1 MKYCHCSDPAAGIH
15 LNTNAV
21 HVQRYFDID
30 IQICVSRPGKWQIY
44 VFRSTNKT
52 QAWPRIWLSYHYGC
66 LHHPLRL
73 LFYPLLTMSR
83 TTLFELMI
91 ELTRIDELTTT
102 FSCVG
107 AKFSS
112 SGRSMMSSE
121 SEWRPPA
128 GAVAWEAYGKILF
141 IKIITT

>member
-1 MKYCHCSDPAAGIH
+1 MVDMFLDLQTKPKVASDLVELP
-15 LNTNAV
+15 
-21 HVQRYFDID
+21 
-30 IQICVSRPGKWQIY
+30 
-44 VFRSTNKT
+44 
-52 QAWPRIWLSYHYGC
+52 LSC
-66 LHHPLRL
+66 LHHPPRL

-83 TTLFELMI
+83 
-91 ELTRIDELTTT
+91 TRIDELTTT

>member
-1 MKYCHCSDPAAGIH
+1 MVDMFLDLQTKPKVASDLVELP
-15 LNTNAV
+15 
-21 HVQRYFDID
+21 
-30 IQICVSRPGKWQIY
+30 
-44 VFRSTNKT
+44 
-52 QAWPRIWLSYHYGC
+52 LSC
-66 LHHPLRL
+66 LHHPPRL

-83 TTLFELMI
+83 TTLLELMT
-91 ELTRIDELTTT
+91 EVTRIDELTTT